1 MRTLIYL
8 IALAGFVFAAP
19 PSEARPH
26 RQHIQAHYTHHHA
39 HRVRPAQ
46 ERYSPFVF
54 DHQAT
59 DIAPSYAKRTGGRH
73 LVRTGTSRRITT
85 RQYVTQDRGTA
96 DFSSRPRDCYGI
108 QWCGCWL
115 RHHFNMASTALNL
128 ARNWAGVG
136 SHATIDSGN
145 VIVWN
150 HHVGL
155 YNGVRQGR
163 SGTEVLLTSG
173 NDGGAVRT
181 RWFSVRALGGA
192 IAYRRV

>member
-1 MRTLIYL
+1 MRTIVYL
-8 IALAGFVFAAP
+8 IALVGFVFGAP

-26 RQHIQAHYTHHHA
+26 HYKYRHHQATERHSPFVHA
-39 HRVRPAQ
+39 HR
-46 ERYSPFVF
+46 
-54 DHQAT
+54 AT
-59 DIAPSYAKRTGGRH
+59 HIAYTHAKRTGGRR
-73 LVRTGTSRRITT
+73 LVRRIYRSRQPTQ
-85 RQYVTQDRGTA
+85 QYAATDSGTA
-96 DFSSRPRDCYGI
+96 DFNSRPRDCYGI

-163 SGTEVLLTSG
+163 SGAEVLLTSG